1 MDLPIGV
8 FDSGIGGLTVVR
20 ALRRALPHEDIV
32 YLGDTARVPYG
43 SKSPDTIVRF
53 SCEDAQFL
61 VQHQVKAIIV
71 GCSTVSAWALPVLE
85 QQFQLPIF
93 GVILPGV
100 RAALEATTHNRI
112 GIIATNATIRSNAY
126 CRAIL
131 ARCETAQV
139 FAVAAPLL
147 VPLVEEGWFEHRA
160 TPIIL
165 REYLDP
171 LRARRIDTLILACT
185 HFPLLKD
192 AVRKV
197 VGKNIRLVDCADT
210 SASFAREQ
218 LSKLGLLCTNRRRP
232 GRLQTFVTDEA
243 ERFTRLARRFLAE
256 KIEPATQVTL
266 PPWATP
272 TIKVKTNGHA
282 HRPGSRPPKRTCNT
296 TQTGAPRLM

>member
-1 MDLPIGV
+1 
-8 FDSGIGGLTVVR
+8 
-20 ALRRALPHEDIV
+20 
-32 YLGDTARVPYG
+32 
-43 SKSPDTIVRF
+43 
-53 SCEDAQFL
+53 
-61 VQHQVKAIIV
+61 
-71 GCSTVSAWALPVLE
+71 
-85 QQFQLPIF
+85 
-93 GVILPGV
+93 
-100 RAALEATTHNRI
+100 
-112 GIIATNATIRSNAY
+112 
-126 CRAIL
+126 
-131 ARCETAQV
+131 V

-218 LSKLGLLCTNRRRP
+218 LAKLGLLCTNRRRP

-243 ERFTRLARRFLAE
+243 ERFTKLARRFLAE
-256 KIEPATQVTL
+256 KIEPATQVML

-272 TIKVKTNGHA
+272 TIKVKTNGHS
-282 HRPGSRPPKRTCNT
+282 HRPGSRRPKSTCNM